1 MKANLTF
8 LLIILGGAVYAQQT
22 EADLIRAAFQTEKKE
37 IVASYLSLTDDEAT
51 RFWPIYAKYEQERF
65 AVGTRRIQLM
75 DTYLDKAKTALDD
88 ASADEM
94 VTESASI
101 QKAELSLKEKY
112 YKILK
117 KEVNTA
123 VAARFYQ
130 VEDAIN
136 VSIRNELLS
145 KTPILKR

>member
-1 MKANLTF
+1 MKTFLTF
-8 LLIILGGAVYAQQT
+8 LLIILGGTVYAQQT
-22 EADLIRAAFQTEKKE
+22 EADLIRTAFQTEKKE

-51 RFWPIYAKYEQERF
+51 RFWPIYEKYEQERI

-75 DTYLDKAKTALDD
+75 DTYMSKAKTTLDD

-94 VTESASI
+94 VAESASI

-112 YKILK
+112 YKIIK